1 MTLLCRRLT
10 VVATLWALGHA
21 PVIAQMAQINPVAA
35 RTPAAAAPAPAAGA
49 SADWL
54 YRVVG
59 GDTLTAIARNFLQPE
74 HGWQALQK
82 HNRLRNANLVRP
94 GAAVWIPVAWLR
106 RELSLAEVI
115 YVRGDASVQA
125 GQAAPRNPAN
135 VGDRLSPGALL
146 ATGVQS
152 ALALRLIDGTRLLLN
167 PQTRV
172 LLDQLLTFGRSGLT
186 QANITLFDG
195 AVDADVPPRA
205 APAVLPLEIKTP
217 TASLGVR
224 GTSLRAGADAASR
237 GSRVE
242 VLSGVVGAAA
252 VAAAGAPADIT
263 VNAGFGTT
271 AAADGRIATP
281 RALLAAPMLAAA
293 SGRYSSWPVQA
304 QWLALNGAAAY
315 RAQLFADAQTS
326 QMLQDQRVTEAQA
339 QYATLADGRYWLRVR
354 GIAADGLEGFDA
366 VVPLEMQRVA
376 EPPPPPPAPSLPP
389 PLPAGSPAE
398 DDTVSGDAVV
408 FAWTAVDSTRS
419 YRLQVAATADFVQP
433 VVDLAVDN
441 SAGFNLV
448 QARVELPP
456 GAWYWRVAGVAEN
469 GSVGAFTPGR
479 GFTSRR
485 PVR

>member
-1 MTLLCRRLT
+1 MVLAALCA
-10 VVATLWALGHA
+10 VGHA
-21 PVIAQMAQINPVAA
+21 PAIAQVAPRGATSAVPVAA
-35 RTPAAAAPAPAAGA
+35 IAAGA
-49 SADWL
+49 DWV

-82 HNRLRNANLVRP
+82 HNRLRNADLVLP
-94 GAAVWIPVAWLR
+94 GEAVLIPVAWLR
-106 RELSLAEVI
+106 RELTLAEVV

-125 GQAAPRNPAN
+125 GNAAPRNPAN

-172 LLDQLLTFGRSGLT
+172 LLDQLLTFGRSGFT

-195 AVDADVPPRA
+195 TIDADVPPRA

-224 GTSLRAGADAASR
+224 GTSLRAGADAASL

-242 VLSGVVGAAA
+242 VLTGVVGAAA
-252 VAAAGAPADIT
+252 GAGAGAGAPAGVT

-271 AAADGRIATP
+271 AAADGRITAP
-281 RALLAAPMLAAA
+281 RALLAAPLLASA

-304 QWLALNGAAAY
+304 QWPALDGATAY

-326 QMLQDQRVTEAQA
+326 QLLQDQRVTEAQA
-339 QYATLADGRYWLRVR
+339 QYPALADGRYWLRVR

-366 VVPLEMQRVA
+366 VVPLEMQRVV
-376 EPPPPPPAPSLPP
+376 ELPRPVPAPVLPA

-398 DDTVSGDAVV
+398 DDTVSGEAVV
-408 FAWTAVDSTRS
+408 FAWTAVDATRS
-419 YRLQVAATADFVQP
+419 YRLQVAASADFMQP
-433 VVDLAVDN
+433 LVDLAVDN

-456 GAWYWRVAGVAEN
+456 GAWFWRVAAVAED
-469 GSVGAFTPGR
+469 GSVGAFSPGR
-479 GFTSRR
+479 AFAARR
-485 PVR
+485 QAP